1 MRRNFSR
8 AIGLALFSLSLIVLV
23 ACGTTTIDQP
33 QSISS
38 LQIEDYAETNLPT
51 TSGFEIVQKQYLSSQ
66 GLRTLANSEMDI
78 LEMDILGEVGT
89 LSVRQASRN
98 DWHSFHLNNS
108 YSNPVVIMNPLS
120 FEGAGPAHIRV
131 RNVTSNSF
139 EFKVEEWLYQNGQ
152 HKREF
157 VSYIVAEEGSHLLGN
172 LQLEVGSV
180 TTDQNFEEAV
190 FATRFSDTP
199 VVLAQ
204 TQSFN
209 GNQPVITRI
218 NDVTPERFSVRLQEE
233 EALGK
238 HRPEVVG
245 YMAFSQGNGTL
256 ESDAPYENG
265 TIQTAYEVVLTEE
278 VVNREWYDLEFKKE
292 YYYPAFLASIQSY
305 NGPNT
310 ANLRYKYLGYD
321 GVSVKIQEERSK
333 DDETYHRKESVGYIV
348 LEAWTTL
355 SSSCVATETRTGD
368 VLLSDQEQVDALANV
383 SLIQGDLTID
393 PDSDL
398 NLNALRQIKEIT
410 GSFTLNDDRVGEVTG
425 SIISNDSDALRK
437 LGGFDCL
444 ESVGEDFIISSGN
457 LTSLDGFNA
466 LESIGGS
473 MRIEGNDKL
482 LSIDGFESLKTIESN
497 LLVLDHVTLNRFEGF
512 SALETIGGN
521 LIFQAANVESLSD
534 FPSLKTVV
542 GGLILGVITIDGFN
556 ALTFV
561 GGPFGILGVAVEEIS
576 GFNALETANDGFGIV
591 FAPELTSISGF
602 ESLETINGEFQVF
615 GNDKLTSVSGFDMLE
630 ESGITEGSNVS
641 NNPLFDCQNSPLSFA
656 TTSFGNL
663 VNFNCD
669 GVRDALGST
678 NPNGP
683 SGPSTP

>member
-1 MRRNFSR
+1 MKRYFSR
-8 AIGLALFSLSLIVLV
+8 AIGLVLALVVLV
-23 ACGTTTIDQP
+23 ACSTATIEESE
-33 QSISS
+33 SISS

-66 GLRTLANSEMDI
+66 GLRTAANSEV
-78 LEMDILGEVGT
+78 DILGEVGT
-89 LSVRQASRN
+89 LSVRQASRD
-98 DWHSFHLNNS
+98 DWHRFYLYNN

-120 FEGAGPAHIRV
+120 FRGAGPAHIRV
-131 RNVTSNSF
+131 RNVTSHSF

-180 TTDQNFEEAV
+180 STDQNFEEAV
-190 FATRFSDTP
+190 FANRFSDTP
-199 VVLAQ
+199 VVLTQ

-218 NDVTPERFSVRLQEE
+218 NDVTPERFGVRLQEE

-238 HRPEVVG
+238 HKPEVVG
-245 YMAFSQGNGTL
+245 YMAFSQGSGLL
-256 ESDAPYENG
+256 ESEAPYGNG

-278 VVNREWYDLEFKKE
+278 VVNREWYDLEFEKE

-368 VLLSDQEQVDALANV
+368 ILLSDQEQVDSLANV
-383 SLIQGDLTID
+383 ALIQGNLTID

-410 GSFTLNDDRVGEVTG
+410 GSFTVYDGRVGEVTG
-425 SIISNDSDALRK
+425 PIISDDPDALRK

-444 ESVGEDFIISSGN
+444 ESIGEDFTISSGN
-457 LTSLDGFNA
+457 LTSLEGFNA

-473 MRIEGNDKL
+473 MRIEGNGKL
-482 LSIDGFESLKTIESN
+482 LSINGFESLKTIEDN
-497 LLVLDHVTLNRFEGF
+497 LLVLYHPILNRFEGF
-512 SALETIGGN
+512 SALETISGS
-521 LIFQAANVESLSD
+521 LIFQYTFGVESLSN

-542 GGLILGVITIDGFN
+542 GGLVFNLSEITTIDGFN
-556 ALTFV
+556 ALTSV
-561 GGPFGILGVAVEEIS
+561 GGPFGVLQVVVEEIA
-576 GFNALETANDGFGIV
+576 GFNALEIANGGFVIAV
-591 FAPELTSISGF
+591 ATELTSISGF
-602 ESLETINGEFQVF
+602 QSLENINGEFLVSI
-615 GNDKLTSVSGFDMLE
+615 NENLTSVSGFDKLE
-630 ESGITEGSNVS
+630 ESGITEGSNV
-641 NNPLFDCQNSPLSFA
+641 NTNPLFDCQNSPLSFA
-656 TTSFGNL
+656 TTTFGNL
-663 VNFNCD
+663 VNCD
-669 GVRDALGST
+669 GVPDAI
-678 NPNGP
+678 GP
-683 SGPSTP
+683 TGPSTPQ